1 MNTTSKFNVYPHVC
15 VSITSPIYKKRR
27 KSITIVIDYPDYA
40 HNEFTG
46 YFELSIFDVDFG
58 DHTSKPEVLYF
69 DTMREEW
76 EDNDDWRHQE
86 FRLERL
92 KVEEEK

>member
-1 MNTTSKFNVYPHVC
+1 MIKTSKFHVYPDVS

-46 YFELSIFDVDFG
+46 FFEISVLDVDEPP
-58 DHTSKPEVLYF
+58 PETPKKLYF
-69 DTMREEW
+69 DTMREVW
-76 EDNDDWRHQE
+76 EDNNDWLYEVHHLPLVNPE
-86 FRLERL
+86 II
-92 KVEEEK
+92 K